1 MDFGIAGKNALV
13 TGGSRGLGRQSALSL
28 AGEGVNVFICA
39 RGGDTL
45 QETVGELSA
54 LGVKAQGAVADI
66 TNSEETAGAFEGA
79 LSALGSVDIL
89 VNNVGGSLGGALE
102 QTTEEQ
108 LDETFRLNLT
118 GALQLIRLAL
128 PGMRERGWGR
138 VVNITSIYGREHGG
152 SFGYMTAKAA
162 LIAASKHL
170 ALQVASDGITVNS
183 VAPGSIL
190 FDGGPWDRFVQ
201 GQSEEVVKAFIG
213 TLPMGKFGWPEPV
226 GDLVAFLS
234 SERANL
240 ITGASIVVDGG
251 QGISMI

>member
-1 MDFGIAGKNALV
+1 MDFGIAGKNALI

-39 RGGDTL
+39 RGGDTV
-45 QETVGELSA
+45 QETVAELSA

-66 TNSEETAGAFEGA
+66 TNAGETAQAFEGA
-79 LSALGSVDIL
+79 INALGSVDIL
-89 VNNVGGSLGGALE
+89 INNVGGSLGGALE

-128 PGMRERGWGR
+128 PSMREQRWGR
-138 VVNITSIYGREHGG
+138 IVNITSIYGREHGG

-162 LIAASKHL
+162 VIAASKHL
-170 ALQVASDGITVNS
+170 ALNVAKDGITVNS

-190 FDGGPWDRFVQ
+190 FDGGPWDRFQ
-201 GQSEEVVKAFIG
+201 QSQSEEVVNAFIS
-213 TLPMGKFGWPEPV
+213 TLPMGKFGWPEPI
-226 GDLVAFLS
+226 GDYVAFLA
-234 SERANL
+234 SERAGL
-240 ITGASIVVDGG
+240 ITGTSTNVDGG
-251 QGISMI
+251 QSKSLL